1 MEKGASFYKYSITKK
16 EFYMK
21 FVSFLSLK
29 VKMEIS
35 TILKGMS
42 KMAEKKK
49 KDKDRGKYSL
59 SSMQEVSYQREFKMA
74 DRAGGYHDRKTKL

>member
-1 MEKGASFYKYSITKK
+1 MEKGAPFSKYSITKK
-16 EFYMK
+16 EFSLK

-49 KDKDRGKYSL
+49 KDKDRGKYPL
-59 SSMQEVSYQREFKMA
+59 TSMQEVSYQREFKMA